1 MAHVEALGVSYSVVS
16 ENQHQHQRPSPQRT
30 QRGKPGT
37 LPRMIADDRGLDG
50 GRTYIPGVEI
60 GISRG

>member
-1 MAHVEALGVSYSVVS
+1 MAHVEAFGSQLSVVS
-16 ENQHQHQRPSPQRT
+16 ENQHQHQRPSPQR
-30 QRGKPGT
+30 GKPGT
-37 LPRMIADDRGLDG
+37 LPRINADDRGLDG